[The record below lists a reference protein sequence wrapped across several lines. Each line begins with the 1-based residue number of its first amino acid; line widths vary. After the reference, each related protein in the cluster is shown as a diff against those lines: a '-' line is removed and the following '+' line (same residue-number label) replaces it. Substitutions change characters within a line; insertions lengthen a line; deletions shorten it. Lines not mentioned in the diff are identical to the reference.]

1 MDYYKIL
8 WKKSAERD
16 IRNIDHA
23 RIPAIIKAVEKLRAD
38 PFPEGVCRLKGS
50 ERKYRIR
57 VGDYRVIYQTDVIGK
72 TIIVIYIRHRR
83 DAYRSKAR

>member
-50 ERKYRIR
+50 ERKYTEVKPADGCRQIFCKN
-57 VGDYRVIYQTDVIGK
+57 GK
-72 TIIVIYIRHRR
+72 L
-83 DAYRSKAR
+83 